1 MRRSFTDINKSVQR
15 TVAVELETLARVLDA
30 QVTHTHT
37 HTHTR
42 ARARTHTKTHTH
54 THTQTHTCTT
64 FVVETYQIHQ
74 HYVEYPL
81 NPIDLKKVHVS
92 FFSWCVFARHSKPLI
107 FLCFLVLGLED
118 RERCG
123 TGVVY
128 QRHGTMCFVSTLWGT
143 CFISMLWDHVFYMNV
158 MGPHVLYQR

>member
-1 MRRSFTDINKSVQR
+1 M
-15 TVAVELETLARVLDA
+15 
-30 QVTHTHT
+30 
-37 HTHTR
+37 
-42 ARARTHTKTHTH
+42 
-54 THTQTHTCTT
+54 
-64 FVVETYQIHQ
+64 ETYQIHQ

-107 FLCFLVLGLED
+107 FLCFLGLGLED
-118 RERCG
+118 GERCG
-123 TGVVY
+123 TRVVY
-128 QRHGTMCFVSTLWGT
+128 QRYATTCFVSTLWGT